1 MPASDKRIKILRVIA
16 RLNMGGPAL
25 HVAYLTEGLR
35 KRGYDTTLVAGSL
48 ARGEDS
54 MAFVADARGVEVVR
68 IDELGR
74 EISPL
79 RDLMATIRLARLI
92 RKERPQ
98 ILHTHT
104 AKAGTVG
111 RVAARLAG
119 SRRPPIVVHTFHG
132 HVLRGYFGPVRT
144 LLFRLLER
152 WLAAGTTALVAV
164 SPQVRDDLVALG
176 VAPRERFVVI
186 RLGIELDERVAPEQN
201 GRAESRRY
209 LGIPGDRF
217 AVGWIGRMT
226 AVKRTDDVLI
236 AFKGL
241 RDSGVDAVLC
251 MVGDGPDRVQ
261 LEQRAHE
268 LGVARDTVFLGYQ
281 EDVAPFYAAFD
292 ALVLPSGNEG
302 TPVTVIEALAA
313 ERPVVATRV
322 GGVPDVVRDGE
333 DGFLV
338 EAGATDDLA
347 DRLGRLARDPALR
360 ARMGRRA
367 ASACCRAMRSS
378 GSSTTSTSSTGRCSV
393 RQAGEDAEGRLL
405 LPGCGQ
411 EAGLP
416 SDREIRVVAE
426 HEPEHQV
433 DARVLAS
440 DRERLAQIARLLRP
454 RDAEEAVGGIRLPA
468 VLGDPDALLAPEL
481 VHGGDERVDVSEL
494 HRSAAGT
501 RRGRLA
507 RPAVVR
513 VVRLGVEVPQAV
525 GMHGGEKH
533 ERRDRRAHLGGVVVA
548 TRRRHSA
555 GDTIAADACR
565 VDTRVDRLADLRVVD
580 RALDHPLASHVLVL
594 RLEEDRVVR
603 LVPGR
608 PELHGREPGADSSPS
623 TCRCTASQR

>member
-1 MPASDKRIKILRVIA
+1 LPASEGPPVKILRVIA

-25 HVAYLTEGLR
+25 HVAYLTEGLT
-35 KRGYDTTLVAGSL
+35 KRGYETTLVAGSL

-54 MAFVADARGVEVVR
+54 MAFVADAHGVGIVQ

-79 RDLMATIRLARLI
+79 RDLMATVRLARLI

-111 RVAARLAG
+111 RVAALLAG
-119 SRRPPIVVHTFHG
+119 SRRPSIVVHTFHG
-132 HVLRGYFGPVRT
+132 HVLRGYFGPVRSFF
-144 LLFRLLER
+144 FRLLER
-152 WLAAGTTALVAV
+152 WLAARTTALVAV

-176 VAPRERFVVI
+176 VAPRKRFVVI
-186 RLGIELDERVAPEQN
+186 RLGIEVDERVAAEQD
-201 GRAESRRY
+201 GRSESRRY

-226 AVKRTDDVLI
+226 AVKRTDDVLV

-251 MVGDGPDRVQ
+251 MVGDGPDRLQ

-268 LGVARDTVFLGYQ
+268 LGVARDTIFLGYQ

-302 TPVTVIEALAA
+302 TPVSVIEALAA

-360 ARMGRRA
+360 ARMGK
-367 ASACCRAMRSS
+367 
-378 GSSTTSTSSTGRCSV
+378 
-393 RQAGEDAEGRLL
+393 EGRN
-405 LPGCGQ
+405 
-411 EAGLP
+411 
-416 SDREIRVVAE
+416 
-426 HEPEHQV
+426 
-433 DARVLAS
+433 RVLPRYAV
-440 DRERLAQIARLLRP
+440 ERL
-454 RDAEEAVGGIRLPA
+454 
-468 VLGDPDALLAPEL
+468 
-481 VHGGDERVDVSEL
+481 VD
-494 HRSAAGT
+494 
-501 RRGRLA
+501 
-507 RPAVVR
+507 
-513 VVRLGVEVPQAV
+513 
-525 GMHGGEKH
+525 
-533 ERRDRRAHLGGVVVA
+533 D
-548 TRRRHSA
+548 
-555 GDTIAADACR
+555 
-565 VDTRVDRLADLRVVD
+565 VDRLYRSLLSGA
-580 RALDHPLASHVLVL
+580 A
-594 RLEEDRVVR
+594 
-603 LVPGR
+603 GR
-608 PELHGREPGADSSPS
+608 TR
-623 TCRCTASQR
+623 

>member
-1 MPASDKRIKILRVIA
+1 LPESEKRIKILRVIA

-119 SRRPPIVVHTFHG
+119 SRKPPIVVHTFHG

-152 WLAAGTTALVAV
+152 WLAAGTTALIAV
-164 SPQVRDDLVALG
+164 SPQVRDDLVSLG

-186 RLGIELDERVAPEQN
+186 RLGIELDERVAPEEN
-201 GRAESRRY
+201 GRGESRRY

-236 AFKGL
+236 AFKSL

-251 MVGDGPDRVQ
+251 MVGDGPDRLP

-292 ALVLPSGNEG
+292 VLVLPSGNEG

-322 GGVPDVVRDGE
+322 GGVPDIVRDGE

-338 EAGATDDLA
+338 EAGATEDLA

-360 ARMGRRA
+360 ARMGKK
-367 ASACCRAMRSS
+367 
-378 GSSTTSTSSTGRCSV
+378 GR
-393 RQAGEDAEGRLL
+393 E
-405 LPGCGQ
+405 
-411 EAGLP
+411 
-416 SDREIRVVAE
+416 
-426 HEPEHQV
+426 
-433 DARVLAS
+433 RVLPRYAVK
-440 DRERLAQIARLLRP
+440 RLVDDVDELYRSLL
-454 RDAEEAVGGIRLPA
+454 
-468 VLGDPDALLAPEL
+468 
-481 VHGGDERVDVSEL
+481 
-494 HRSAAGT
+494 SA
-501 RRGRLA
+501 
-507 RPAVVR
+507 
-513 VVRLGVEVPQAV
+513 
-525 GMHGGEKH
+525 
-533 ERRDRRAHLGGVVVA
+533 GGV
-548 TRRRHSA
+548 RRR
-555 GDTIAADACR
+555 
-565 VDTRVDRLADLRVVD
+565 
-580 RALDHPLASHVLVL
+580 
-594 RLEEDRVVR
+594 
-603 LVPGR
+603 
-608 PELHGREPGADSSPS
+608 
-623 TCRCTASQR
+623 

>member
-1 MPASDKRIKILRVIA
+1 MPESDKRIKILRVIA

-25 HVAYLTEGLR
+25 HVAYLTEGLT

-54 MAFVADARGVEVVR
+54 MAFVADARGVDVVR

-152 WLAAGTTALVAV
+152 WLAAGTTALIAV

-186 RLGIELDERVAPEQN
+186 RLGIELDERVASEES
-201 GRAESRRY
+201 GRGESRRY

-236 AFKGL
+236 AFKSL

-251 MVGDGPDRVQ
+251 MVGDGPDRLP

-281 EDVAPFYAAFD
+281 EDVAPYYAAFD
-292 ALVLPSGNEG
+292 VLVLPSGNEG

-360 ARMGRRA
+360 ARMGKK
-367 ASACCRAMRSS
+367 
-378 GSSTTSTSSTGRCSV
+378 GR
-393 RQAGEDAEGRLL
+393 E
-405 LPGCGQ
+405 
-411 EAGLP
+411 
-416 SDREIRVVAE
+416 
-426 HEPEHQV
+426 
-433 DARVLAS
+433 RVLPRYAV
-440 DRERLAQIARLLRP
+440 ERLVDDVDELYRSLL
-454 RDAEEAVGGIRLPA
+454 
-468 VLGDPDALLAPEL
+468 
-481 VHGGDERVDVSEL
+481 
-494 HRSAAGT
+494 SA
-501 RRGRLA
+501 
-507 RPAVVR
+507 
-513 VVRLGVEVPQAV
+513 
-525 GMHGGEKH
+525 
-533 ERRDRRAHLGGVVVA
+533 GGV
-548 TRRRHSA
+548 RRR
-555 GDTIAADACR
+555 
-565 VDTRVDRLADLRVVD
+565 
-580 RALDHPLASHVLVL
+580 
-594 RLEEDRVVR
+594 
-603 LVPGR
+603 
-608 PELHGREPGADSSPS
+608 
-623 TCRCTASQR
+623 